1 MAKRWIKRRTFGLI
15 AALTVIILILHVWN
29 QEDGA
34 IKEASMEMKPIPAE
48 CACSDNYNRSYDF
61 CYTLPENRSIR
72 GRRFSC
78 EHLPKLAE
86 LGLLETSNL
95 SFVGG
100 DFSSDPVFVTAFSR
114 NHAREAKNL
123 IRTIKRYFGD
133 RYVVVYDLG
142 RVNTSWFKEWKFL
155 EFRSFNF
162 SEYPKY
168 FRKLRD
174 YRWKPIIIAKTLQE
188 FGAIWYMDSSIVFKK
203 GDLSH
208 VYELVKCRRVVSERP
223 PLMSTTQRDLREAQ
237 TTHEDGWNIEH
248 WKENIAECRKAAYL
262 MHGYTGHG
270 IYPATSPEVYKFIPT
285 NFTEIK
291 KPKAKMYEAGFVF
304 AVQTKDTIEEILKWY
319 VLCALERDCMA
330 GNGHEHL
337 GCFFKQSQ
345 FSSSPTCHSCTFVI
359 LLPSSPQ

>member
-162 SEYPKY
+162 SEYPK
-168 FRKLRD
+168 
-174 YRWKPIIIAKTLQE
+174 
-188 FGAIWYMDSSIVFKK
+188 
-203 GDLSH
+203 
-208 VYELVKCRRVVSERP
+208 P

-304 AVQTKDTIEEILKWY
+304 AVQTKDTIEEILKW
-319 VLCALERDCMA
+319 
-330 GNGHEHL
+330 
-337 GCFFKQSQ
+337 
-345 FSSSPTCHSCTFVI
+345 
-359 LLPSSPQ
+359 

>member
-304 AVQTKDTIEEILKWY
+304 AVQTKDTIEEILKCN
-319 VLCALERDCMA
+319 VGHLVIVARD
-330 GNGHEHL
+330 N
-337 GCFFKQSQ
+337 
-345 FSSSPTCHSCTFVI
+345 FSAA
-359 LLPSSPQ
+359 